1 MFGISPECTQF
12 LPNNM
17 QAQIKHYLLKHHLT
31 VIINVALG
39 ETIINISAEVL
50 TNASNFKILGK
61 GKLAVVVSQTK

>member
-1 MFGISPECTQF
+1 
-12 LPNNM
+12 M